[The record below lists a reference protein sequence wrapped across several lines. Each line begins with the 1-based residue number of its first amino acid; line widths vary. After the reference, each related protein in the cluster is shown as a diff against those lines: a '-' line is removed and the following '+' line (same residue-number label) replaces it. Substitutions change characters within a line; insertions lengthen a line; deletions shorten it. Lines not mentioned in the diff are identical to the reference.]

1 MIVIFEIITVPNK
14 ISNMYTLFLLFTL
27 ILCCFLN
34 WFGERLKIQQA
45 PQSWP
50 EKKNLIRNGFT

>member
-14 ISNMYTLFLLFTL
+14 ISNMYTIFLLFTL
-27 ILCCFLN
+27 ILYCFLN
-34 WFGERLKIQQA
+34 WFGSRLKIQQA

-50 EKKNLIRNGFT
+50 GNKKI